1 MAVDAFLQFKTTGK
15 NAVVLKGETKDKF
28 MKAPPAGPPAFEI
41 KSWQFG
47 ASNPVNLSSQSGG
60 GGSGKV
66 QFDSF
71 TITKN
76 VDASSTKLFHTACT
90 GGHYDEC
97 VLWLRKA
104 GGSNTQ
110 QSGQVYLKF
119 NFKLVM
125 IENIEWS
132 QSGDD
137 PPGETV
143 KFQYGALSIVYYPQ
157 NQDGSIARGKK
168 KNATWDRVTNAQ
180 VFDAG
185 FGNSTPETE
194 PNPGDN

>member
-1 MAVDAFLQFKTTGK
+1 MAVDAFLQFKTKGA

-28 MKAPPAGPPAFEI
+28 MKAIDPPAFELQ
-41 KSWQFG
+41 SWGFG
-47 ASNPVNLSSQSGG
+47 ASNTVSMGSQSGG
-60 GGSGKV
+60 AGAGKV
-66 QFDSF
+66 QFEAF

-76 VDASSTKLFHTACT
+76 IDAASPKLFHTACV

-97 VLWLRKA
+97 VLWLRRA
-104 GGSNTQ
+104 GGSNTK
-110 QSGQVYLKF
+110 QSGNVYLKF

-125 IENIEWS
+125 VENIEWS
-132 QSGDD
+132 HGD
-137 PPGETV
+137 PAPTESI

-157 NQDGSIARGKK
+157 NQDGSVNRQGK
-168 KNATWDRVTNAQ
+168 KNATWDRVLNAK

-194 PNPGDN
+194 SNPGDS